1 MVNFQS
7 LSIIFNIVPMSLH
20 STENSWFNIEER
32 PPIVYMDLGILEG
45 TDMESSAINGLADS
59 YVKNCLGLFKFQTQI

>member
-1 MVNFQS
+1 
-7 LSIIFNIVPMSLH
+7 MSLH

>member
-45 TDMESSAINGLADS
+45 TDMESSAINDGNNL
-59 YVKNCLGLFKFQTQI
+59 

>member
-1 MVNFQS
+1 MVNFQF
-7 LSIIFNIVPMSLH
+7 LSVIFNIVPMSLH

-45 TDMESSAINGLADS
+45 TDMESSA
-59 YVKNCLGLFKFQTQI
+59 